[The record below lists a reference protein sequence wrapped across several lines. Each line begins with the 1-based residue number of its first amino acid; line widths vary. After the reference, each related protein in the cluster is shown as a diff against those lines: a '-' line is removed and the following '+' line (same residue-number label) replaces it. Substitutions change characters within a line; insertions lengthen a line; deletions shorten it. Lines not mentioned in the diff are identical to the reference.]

1 MSMSKHV
8 RNWEIDPGWVIAI
21 NDHRVR
27 IDPDCPKLKLE
38 YPFHLGSGINI
49 GGLGFGY
56 KMAEG
61 ADLDLGPHR
70 WLRVKDHKYGV
81 IVKAGASLH
90 NKVNI
95 DRGSWRDTVVGPN
108 ARINTGVFIGHNVQ
122 IGRGC
127 LINEGV
133 SISGSSNIED
143 FVVIWK
149 RACIEQHVTLK
160 RGAIVGAFSH
170 VRKGTVIGEYEVWFD
185 DPDKGYAVFQ
195 RMRGEK
201 DDPEEGATDEG
212 TNCRGT
218 P

>member
-1 MSMSKHV
+1 MKVGRLV
-8 RNWEIDPGWVIAI
+8 RKWEIGPRWIVAI
-21 NDHRVR
+21 NDHRVH
-27 IDPDCPKLKLE
+27 IDPECPTLKLE
-38 YPFHLGSGINI
+38 YPFHLGSDINI

-56 KMAEG
+56 EREE
-61 ADLDLGPHR
+61 DVDPETLWTHR

-81 IVKAGASLH
+81 IVKAGAALH

-108 ARINTGVFIGHNVQ
+108 SRINTGSFIGHNVQ

-149 RACIEQHVTLK
+149 RACIEQHVTIK
-160 RGAIVGAFSH
+160 KGAMIGARSH
-170 VRKGTVIGEYEVWFD
+170 VRKGAVIGECEVWFN

-195 RMRGEK
+195 YIRGEK
-201 DDPEEGATDEG
+201 PDPDMP
-212 TNCRGT
+212 N
-218 P
+218 